1 MIRRY
6 LNAFFLILLIFL
18 IARTFLHVLKAIN
31 DSLDDESFEV
41 KLVSSFFIK
50 ALYFDFV
57 EIFPIV
63 FQPEFFIFI
72 FI

>member
-1 MIRRY
+1 MIRKY
-6 LNAFFLILLIFL
+6 LNVFFLILLIFL
-18 IARTFLHVLKAIN
+18 IVRTFLHALKAIN
-31 DSLDDESFEV
+31 DSLGDESFEAQ
-41 KLVSSFFIK
+41 LVSFFFIK